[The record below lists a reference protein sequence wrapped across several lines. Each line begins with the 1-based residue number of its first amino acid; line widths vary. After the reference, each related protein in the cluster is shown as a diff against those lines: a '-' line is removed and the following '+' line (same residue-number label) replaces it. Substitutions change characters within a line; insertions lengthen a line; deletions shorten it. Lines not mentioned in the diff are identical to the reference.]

1 MKRKHLA
8 TLLGFCFLCA
18 LYMLCDF
25 FVKFV
30 GLPFPGA
37 LLAMLILFLL
47 LNFKIVSLEFVEG
60 ACKLLLAH
68 MPLYFVPIMVGLV
81 AYKKMLSESAA
92 GIFGAVMIS
101 TVLTLAASGVLV
113 QKVQDY
119 RLKRL
124 AAIGGEKEQKN
135 V

>member
-1 MKRKHLA
+1 MKKRHLA
-8 TLLGFCFLCA
+8 TLLGFLFLCA

-25 FVKFV
+25 FVKLV

-37 LLAMLILFLL
+37 LLAMLILFFL
-47 LNFKIVSLEFVEG
+47 LNFKIVPLGFVEG

-101 TVLTLAASGVLV
+101 TILTLAASGVLV
-113 QKVQDY
+113 QKVQDC
-119 RLKRL
+119 RLRRSE
-124 AAIGGEKEQKN
+124 APEGKEGLKN

>member
-1 MKRKHLA
+1 MKRRHLA
-8 TLLGFCFLCA
+8 TLLGFLFLCA

-25 FVKFV
+25 FVKLV

-37 LLAMLILFLL
+37 LLAMLILFFL
-47 LNFKIVSLEFVEG
+47 LNCKVVPLGFVEG

-113 QKVQDY
+113 QRVQDY

-124 AAIGGEKEQKN
+124 EALDGKKELKN